1 VETLTVS
8 EVSDFIAKK
17 EGSSREEGETP
28 AKRVRA
34 ERRCGRC
41 SEIRHNSRTCKI
53 EIGDADNSNASKKY
67 YPIKYSIAICCGIA
81 LRCCVGAALVFGGA
95 LTCEPRCSLAT

>member
-1 VETLTVS
+1 MTVHELS
-8 EVSDFIAKK
+8 QLVLEWIWAGPK
-17 EGSSREEGETP
+17 P
-28 AKRVRA
+28 LQKRVRA

-81 LRCCVGAALVFGGA
+81 LRCCACAALVFGGA
-95 LTCEPRCSLAT
+95 HL